1 MGEAKLNKSR
11 AAANVFHSFLAGHKK
26 DWVIKEFDKN
36 AWYKLSGNAQLLKRF
51 VENKLVETQD
61 FSDYNRELQCLH
73 VISHYVDKG
82 IYKPFYVALMFISL
96 GDPYSSIYKS
106 FLNQIFSNDKSA
118 WDKLFITI
126 KDVDYTLVCT

>member
-1 MGEAKLNKSR
+1 MAEAKLNKAK
-11 AAANVFHSFLAGHKK
+11 AAVNIYNSFLADHKK
-26 DWVIKEFDKN
+26 NWVLKEFKKD
-36 AWYKLSGNAQLLKRF
+36 AWYKLSGNAQLLKRY
-51 VENKLVETQD
+51 VENKLEETQD

-73 VISHYVDKG
+73 LISHYVDKG

-106 FLNQIFSNDKSA
+106 FLNQLFTNDKTA
-118 WDKLFITI
+118 WDQLFITI